1 MSAATAESTAARGT
15 YVAIAGNIGSGKSS
29 FLAFLQHRF
38 DLRAVYEPN
47 DGNPFLEDFYDD
59 MPRWAFHSQVYF
71 LAEKARLHR
80 QIAHHRGHI
89 AQDRTIWEDAE
100 IFAAH
105 LARSGTMSAEEHATY
120 RALYEA
126 LSASLRPP
134 DLLVYLRCPV
144 RTLRRRIASRG
155 REMERN
161 LPAKYLRSLHGLYE
175 RWFEDYDLGDKVV
188 FDTDRF
194 DPVTDLVDLRAAVDT
209 LARHF
214 TAPDPA
220 SP

>member
-1 MSAATAESTAARGT
+1 
-15 YVAIAGNIGSGKSS
+15 
-29 FLAFLQHRF
+29 
-38 DLRAVYEPN
+38 
-47 DGNPFLEDFYDD
+47 

-71 LAEKARLHR
+71 LAEKARLHG
-80 QIAHHRGHI
+80 QIEAWQGHI
-89 AQDRTIWEDAE
+89 GQDRTIWEDAE

-105 LARSGTMSAEEHATY
+105 LARTGVMSEDEHATY
-120 RALYEA
+120 RALYDA

-144 RTLRRRIASRG
+144 RTLRRRIAARG
-155 REMERN
+155 RDMERG

-175 RWFEDYDLGDKVV
+175 RWFDSYDLGEKVV

-209 LARHF
+209 LAPHF
-214 TAPDPA
+214 PTRAPVE
-220 SP
+220 S

>member
-1 MSAATAESTAARGT
+1 MNEGSPPTGADRGT
-15 YVAIAGNIGSGKSS
+15 YVAIAGNIGAGKSS
-29 FLAFLQHRF
+29 FLTFLRHRF
-38 DLRAVYEPN
+38 GLETVYEPN
-47 DGNPFLEDFYDD
+47 EGNPFLEPFYGD

-80 QIAHHRGHI
+80 QIEAWNGHI
-89 AQDRTIWEDAE
+89 GQDRTIWEDAE

-105 LARSGTMSAEEHATY
+105 LARTGVMSEDEHATY
-120 RALYEA
+120 RALYDA

-144 RTLRRRIASRG
+144 RTLRRRIAARG
-155 REMERN
+155 RDMERG

-175 RWFEDYDLGDKVV
+175 RWFDSYDLGEKVV

-209 LARHF
+209 LAPHF
-214 TAPDPA
+214 PTLAPARP
-220 SP
+220 